1 MENRLKQSAEFR
13 SQAEAIVREKTKL
26 PENIAAFSS
35 EEIQERFHELQVH
48 QVELEMQNEEL
59 RRTQVELAIERERYF
74 DLYDLA
80 PAGYFILSENGLIL
94 AVNLT
99 GVTLLQ
105 VARGTLINKPFS
117 QFVFKEDQDLYYL
130 NRRQVLEANEPKVCE
145 LRMVKPDG
153 TIFWVHLAVTVL
165 QKAGGIFEYRVVMS
179 DINDR
184 KRAENA
190 LRESEEQFQ
199 VLFKHPSVGVANA
212 DPATGR
218 FLRANTT
225 FCRLVGCSEREL
237 LQRTILDVTHP
248 EDREVEQANF
258 NALVEG
264 RIASFQSAKRY
275 LRPDGTI
282 VWIHVTVSMVH
293 DAAGGAL
300 YTIAIIQDIT
310 ELKRAEQA
318 LDESEESFR
327 NLADAIPQLC
337 WMANVDGRIFWYNQ
351 RWYKYTGTTPEQMEG
366 WGWQSVHDPEVLPQ
380 VLEKWHASVTTGKPF
395 DMVFPLR
402 GSDGVFRHFL
412 TRVMPLSNKDGEV
425 IRWFGTNTDITDQ
438 KRIEEELL
446 TINNDL
452 ERRVEQRTQELQETQ
467 MQYLHAEKL
476 SAIGRLSASIAHEF
490 NNPLQGILTVL
501 KGLQKRA
508 IMEEEDRELL
518 DGAIGEGDR
527 IKNLICNLQD
537 FNQPSSGKEAFMDVH
552 KALDALLLL
561 HKSDFNG
568 RQIAVVRNYAEKLPL
583 IVAVPDQ
590 IKQVFLN
597 LLANAA
603 DACLQSGGVI
613 TVSTRQEDKKVAV
626 AIQDTGVG
634 IKPEE
639 MEHIFRPFYT
649 TKPEVKGTGL
659 GLSVSY
665 GIVKNHQGEIRVKSQ
680 LEVGTTFT
688 VLLPIKGSAT
698 ESI

>member
-1 MENRLKQSAEFR
+1 MKNRLKQSAELL
-13 SQAEAIVREKTKL
+13 SQAEAIVREKTEL
-26 PENIAAFSS
+26 PENIAALSS

-99 GVTLLQ
+99 GVTLLK
-105 VARGTLINKPFS
+105 VARGTLINKPFT

-130 NRRQVLEANEPKVCE
+130 NRRQVLDANEPKVCE

-153 TIFWVHLAVTVL
+153 TIFWVHLAVTVF

-184 KRAENA
+184 KRAEDA

-293 DAAGGAL
+293 DAAGAAL
-300 YTIAIIQDIT
+300 YTVAIIQDIT

-337 WMANVDGRIFWYNQ
+337 WMANVDG
-351 RWYKYTGTTPEQMEG
+351 
-366 WGWQSVHDPEVLPQ
+366 
-380 VLEKWHASVTTGKPF
+380 
-395 DMVFPLR
+395 
-402 GSDGVFRHFL
+402 
-412 TRVMPLSNKDGEV
+412 
-425 IRWFGTNTDITDQ
+425 
-438 KRIEEELL
+438 
-446 TINNDL
+446 
-452 ERRVEQRTQELQETQ
+452 
-467 MQYLHAEKL
+467 
-476 SAIGRLSASIAHEF
+476 
-490 NNPLQGILTVL
+490 
-501 KGLQKRA
+501 
-508 IMEEEDRELL
+508 
-518 DGAIGEGDR
+518 
-527 IKNLICNLQD
+527 
-537 FNQPSSGKEAFMDVH
+537 
-552 KALDALLLL
+552 
-561 HKSDFNG
+561 
-568 RQIAVVRNYAEKLPL
+568 
-583 IVAVPDQ
+583 
-590 IKQVFLN
+590 
-597 LLANAA
+597 
-603 DACLQSGGVI
+603 
-613 TVSTRQEDKKVAV
+613 
-626 AIQDTGVG
+626 
-634 IKPEE
+634 
-639 MEHIFRPFYT
+639 
-649 TKPEVKGTGL
+649 KGTGL

-665 GIVKNHQGEIRVKSQ
+665 GIVKNHQGEIRVESQ